1 MPPYDRI
8 HDEYLVYILVGGP
21 LLLLLLWLAV
31 LSRRL
36 TVTTRRLSEQEYQD
50 AVHDFGP
57 VREGHRPVP
66 LFLVVLIVLFV
77 AWAIGYTFYS
87 VEHFP
92 Y

>member
-1 MPPYDRI
+1 
-8 HDEYLVYILVGGP
+8 LVYILVGGP